1 MVVDVKLRK
10 LKTTIIFSLLLSS
23 TIALANSVNL
33 RNLSGEEYYFIQIK
47 IDKVN
52 NARDNRIASIR
63 AKSQLAKYFKK
74 QSESIVIDLK
84 HFSLVEKVYYQ
95 DEVIFTFKIKKDDVH
110 ILSN

>member
-1 MVVDVKLRK
+1 MKLRK

-33 RNLSGEEYYFIQIK
+33 RNLAGEEYYFIQIK

-63 AKSQLAKYFKK
+63 AKSQLVKFLKK
-74 QSESIVIDLK
+74 RSESIAIDLK
-84 HFSLVEKVYYQ
+84 HFNIVEKVSYQ
-95 DEVIFTFKIKKDDVH
+95 DEVIFTFKIKKDNVH
-110 ILSN
+110 ILSK